1 MQITREDTVI
11 ELVGQQKAVGDAY
24 ADVLLV
30 NTNNDTVQLSE
41 FVKGITIIS
50 IVPDINT
57 RVCEL
62 QTKYLTEE
70 VAKHDYELITVSTNT
85 PEELKKWAEENE
97 LDLIALSDKERK
109 FGEAYGIVMD
119 GLDELARSVFIVDQA
134 GVIQYVEI
142 VPEMT
147 NEPNYIDLLV
157 KANALK

>member
-24 ADVLLV
+24 ADVPLV
-30 NTNNDTVQLSE
+30 NTKNDTVPLSE

-70 VAKHDYELITVSTNT
+70 VAKHDYELITISTNT
-85 PEELKKWAEENE
+85 PEELKNWAEENE
-97 LDLIALSDKERK
+97 LDLIALSDKERQ
-109 FGEAYGIVMD
+109 FGEAYGLMMD
-119 GLDELARSVFIVDQA
+119 GWDKLARSVFIIDQA

-147 NEPNYIDLLV
+147 HEPNYIDLLV